1 MGTARRRALWARRLD
16 ASRRCS
22 ALNSPSGLRGNPLA
36 LADLSTMLYAPIGAM
51 QLDAVRRFKD
61 WNMGRLDLVNAF
73 IKDTETLG
81 DRFVRKYPDTGYS
94 TKQLTNL
101 VDEFRVG
108 IREIE
113 LKYMLIIR
121 SGA

>member
-1 MGTARRRALWARRLD
+1 
-16 ASRRCS
+16 
-22 ALNSPSGLRGNPLA
+22 
-36 LADLSTMLYAPIGAM
+36 M
-51 QLDAVRRFKD
+51 QLNAVRNFKD
-61 WNMGRLDLVNAF
+61 WNMGRLDLVNDF

-81 DRFVRKYPDTGYS
+81 DRFVKKYSDKGYS

-101 VDEFRVG
+101 VGEFRTG